1 MTMHLARGLTMLNT
15 KKPKRQI
22 TKAKLKRWAE
32 DLRRYNKDM
41 KRLGMHDHKM
51 TMEQFIRNNRGI
63 DDGKDL
69 PKEFLEGIY
78 EEIFS
83 NLQSSTNLCT
93 MRVSFNF

>member
-51 TMEQFIRNNRGI
+51 TMEQYVEYVHGVVEYKHVQ
-63 DDGKDL
+63 GL
-69 PKEFLEGIY
+69 PHRR
-78 EEIFS
+78 
-83 NLQSSTNLCT
+83 
-93 MRVSFNF
+93 RVKARQMATV

>member
-51 TMEQFIRNNRGI
+51 TMEQYVEYVHGNFVPGR
-63 DDGKDL
+63 KKTTTVMST
-69 PKEFLEGIY
+69 PWH
-78 EEIFS
+78 
-83 NLQSSTNLCT
+83 QSG
-93 MRVSFNF
+93 VA

>member
-41 KRLGMHDHKM
+41 KRLGMQTIK
-51 TMEQFIRNNRGI
+51 
-63 DDGKDL
+63 
-69 PKEFLEGIY
+69 
-78 EEIFS
+78 
-83 NLQSSTNLCT
+83 
-93 MRVSFNF
+93 